1 MLFSQN
7 AVLML
12 VDIKVVSHCDESV
25 CEVLRYCQVV
35 LEKILHHARHA
46 VSLSWP
52 VYQIVDLATPKF
64 LFLDKSNR

>member
-1 MLFSQN
+1 MLFFQN

-35 LEKILHHARHA
+35 LEKILHA

-52 VYQIVDLATPKF
+52 VYQIVVLATPKF
-64 LFLDKSNR
+64 LVCLDKSNK